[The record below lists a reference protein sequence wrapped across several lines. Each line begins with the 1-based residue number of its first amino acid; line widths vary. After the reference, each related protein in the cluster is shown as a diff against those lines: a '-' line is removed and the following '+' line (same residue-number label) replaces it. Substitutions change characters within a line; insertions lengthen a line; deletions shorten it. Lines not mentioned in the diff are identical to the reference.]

1 MCSITVTVAKIN
13 RILCSILLMLGK
25 LCLKYYTQELEI
37 TMLVFFC
44 LFVCLFFFLIFACLL
59 VFLFVYLFVCSFA
72 CVVSTWVESLK
83 LTYFKEDL
91 TP

>member
-1 MCSITVTVAKIN
+1 MAQVLHPGDRCGN
-13 RILCSILLMLGK
+13 
-25 LCLKYYTQELEI
+25 YYA
-37 TMLVFFC
+37 C
-44 LFVCLFFFLIFACLL
+44 FFFFILIFACLL